1 MTGWRIGWMVVPE
14 ALVRTVENLA
24 QNLFICPPHA
34 SQIAALGALEA
45 EDELDGLKRVY
56 AANRARLLDALP
68 GMGFADI
75 APADGAF
82 YIYADCTRLANDSS
96 AFCRRLLDEAAV
108 AATPGL
114 DFDPVRGHRT
124 VRFSFAR
131 SEAEIAEGVARMQ
144 RLLG

>member
-1 MTGWRIGWMVVPE
+1 M
-14 ALVRTVENLA
+14 
-24 QNLFICPPHA
+24 
-34 SQIAALGALEA
+34 GALEA
-45 EDELDGLKRVY
+45 EDELKGHRRVY

-68 GMGFADI
+68 RPGFEHI

-82 YIYADCTRLANDSS
+82 YLYADCTRLANDSG
-96 AFCRRLLDEAAV
+96 AFCRRLLDEAGV

-131 SEAEIAEGVARMQ
+131 GAAEIAEGVARMQ